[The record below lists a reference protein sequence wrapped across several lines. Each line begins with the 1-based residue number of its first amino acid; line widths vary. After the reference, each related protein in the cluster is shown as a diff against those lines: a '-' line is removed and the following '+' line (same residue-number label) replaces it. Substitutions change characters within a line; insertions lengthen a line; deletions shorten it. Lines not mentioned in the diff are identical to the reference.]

1 MFKIGIA
8 VFPGSNCER
17 DIYHVLNNILN
28 LHADYI
34 WHTKDKITGFDAMI
48 IPGGFSYGDRLRAG
62 IIAANSPIINEVK
75 RMAKDGLPILGICN
89 GFQILIE
96 SCLLPGALMMNN
108 SLNFVCR
115 WTTVKVQNN
124 KTPFTN
130 CFQKNQKFQIP
141 VAHGEG
147 RYVVNNQIL
156 NDLKKNNQIV
166 LRYFNDDPNGS
177 YDSIAGI
184 CNEEG
189 NVMGMMPHPERAS
202 EKLLSSNR
210 VSNDAILIFRSLIS
224 YFDHHEPSRSK
235 KKAIVRY

>member
-17 DIYHVLNNILN
+17 DIHHVLNNILN
-28 LHADYI
+28 LRADYI
-34 WHTKDKITGFDAMI
+34 WHTKDKITGYDAMI

-62 IIAANSPIINEVK
+62 IIAANSPIINGVK

-108 SLNFVCR
+108 CLSFVCR
-115 WTTVKVQNN
+115 WTTVEVHNN

-130 CFQKNQKFQIP
+130 NFQKNQKIQMP

-147 RYVVNNQIL
+147 RYMVDNQL
-156 NDLKKNNQIV
+156 LKDLKKNNQIV
-166 LRYFNDDPNGS
+166 LRYFKDDPNGS

-202 EKLLSSNR
+202 ERPLLGNGSSDN
-210 VSNDAILIFRSLIS
+210 AILIFHSLIS
-224 YFDHHEPSRSK
+224 YFNHYELSLST
-235 KKAIVRY
+235 KKAIVKY